1 MKIAKYRTIRGAQ
14 NYATELA
21 ARFPKRQF
29 VVQAHPHDFAY
40 TVRVMNDGQ
49 PVAYAGA
56 RKRAQ
61 PSPSAQLL
69 AQYKRDLA
77 KRGQALR
84 LVTSV
89 GGGSPALMS
98 SQK

>member
-14 NYATELA
+14 RYASDLA

-29 VVQAHPHDFAY
+29 VVQVHPHDFAY

-56 RKRAQ
+56 RKRPATGI
-61 PSPSAQLL
+61 PMRNM
-69 AQYKRDLA
+69 RDFDKL
-77 KRGQALR
+77 
-84 LVTSV
+84 
-89 GGGSPALMS
+89 
-98 SQK
+98 